1 MPYTDIFIDLDDTI
15 YDTRNNAQLA
25 LKELYEHFHFERYY
39 DSEDDFITP
48 YWEANT
54 ELWAQYARGEI
65 GRDYLILERFRRP
78 LSCAHGLIATDDFA
92 LEVNAYF
99 LQRSSVKIGIV
110 EGAHELL
117 EYLQHK
123 YKLHLA
129 SNGLHEVQHNKMK
142 SAKLDKYFT
151 SVILSEDA
159 GANKPQREFFEYAL
173 RTTNCKR
180 ENAIMIGDN
189 FNTDIIGAKNAGI
202 DQIYFKRDASLP
214 TPEPVTYEVLSLKEI
229 MAIL

>member
-1 MPYTDIFIDLDDTI
+1 
-15 YDTRNNAQLA
+15 
-25 LKELYEHFHFERYY
+25 
-39 DSEDDFITP
+39 
-48 YWEANT
+48 
-54 ELWAQYARGEI
+54 
-65 GRDYLILERFRRP
+65 
-78 LSCAHGLIATDDFA
+78 
-92 LEVNAYF
+92 
-99 LQRSSVKIGIV
+99 
-110 EGAHELL
+110 
-117 EYLQHK
+117 
-123 YKLHLA
+123 
-129 SNGLHEVQHNKMK
+129 MK

-229 MAIL
+229 MTIL